1 LFQVVGHPRVRALHT
16 SPDAALVDVQLD
28 GAPLATGLTFAE
40 ASDYVE
46 FPAGRRQ
53 ATVLDATEGTPGQ
66 VLAHATID
74 FAPGRD
80 YTLVT
85 LGMASEMHILPLLD
99 TTTPPDGAH
108 AAVRAL
114 HASPDA
120 PPLDVRLRGG
130 PTLFERVTFGHA
142 TGYIDVPAGTVHLEF
157 APTGEERSVASLPYH
172 RLAGGDLHTIVI
184 LGLLKGEPSLLVL
197 PLIETV
203 AMRLAT

>member
-1 LFQVVGHPRVRALHT
+1 MFQVVGHPRVRALHT

-28 GAPLATGLTFAE
+28 GTPLASGLTFAE
-40 ASDYVE
+40 VSDYVE

-53 ATVLDATEGTPGQ
+53 ATVVDVTSGTPGET
-66 VLAHATID
+66 LAHTTVD
-74 FAPGRD
+74 LAPGRD

-85 LGMASEMHILPLLD
+85 LGMAAEMHILPLVDSTTAPD
-99 TTTPPDGAH
+99 TAH

-120 PPLDVRLRGG
+120 PPVDVRVRGG
-130 PTLFERVTFGHA
+130 PLLFEHVPFGHA
-142 TGYIDVPAGTVHLEF
+142 TGYIDVQAGTVHLEF
-157 APTGEERSVASLPYH
+157 TAAGEERAVASLPYH
-172 RLAGGDLHTIVI
+172 RLGGGDLHTFVV
-184 LGLLKGEPSLLVL
+184 LGLLRGEPSLLVL